1 MAVTYNK
8 LWHILLDRG
17 MKKKDLKEAAGL
29 TSHAMMKLCNNEDIT
44 TQTIGKICKALGCQA
59 DDIMEFVEQY
69 PFLKNNF
76 TFKRIKMW
84 ERKFDV

>member
-29 TSHAMMKLCNNEDIT
+29 SAHAMLCLRHNESVQVET
-44 TQTIGKICKALGCQA
+44 LFKISKALKCKL
-59 DDIMEFVEQY
+59 DDIVEY
-69 PFLKNNF
+69 
-76 TFKRIKMW
+76 I
-84 ERKFDV
+84 E